1 MYSRLICVK
10 NRMVPQS
17 PSITP
22 QVTYLQ
28 IEEGSFPIRNLDEN
42 YFNQGT
48 TFGLTNERHTDDTTS
63 FLCDA
68 LTRTHIISKALL
80 PKMHILTLTRRKQIQ
95 NVTLQNVNVIGGGRK
110 ARNCSR
116 LQTTKEIQLNVV
128 GSQIGK
134 KLAIK
139 DILGKI
145 EQI

>member
-1 MYSRLICVK
+1 MCEEQDGPIVSKYH
-10 NRMVPQS
+10 P
-17 PSITP
+17 TG
-22 QVTYLQ
+22 YLFTDRR
-28 IEEGSFPIRNLDEN
+28 GF
-42 YFNQGT
+42 
-48 TFGLTNERHTDDTTS
+48 LTNERHTDDTTS

-128 GSQIGK
+128 GS
-134 KLAIK
+134 
-139 DILGKI
+139 
-145 EQI
+145 